1 MQMARVQQFLDKL
14 KEKHIEQFVM
24 LNPKNITYVT
34 DFTGDAAALLA
45 TPTKLTL
52 ITDGRFTEQAKR
64 EMPKEVAIYRW
75 QKGLLTDTIKLINE
89 SGIDSVVFEAD
100 QLTYEQGRK
109 FVDGISADVIP
120 MTGLVEQMRWVKE
133 PGELDNIKK
142 AVRVA
147 DETFLYILGE
157 IHAGMSEMEVSAK
170 MEYFMK
176 THGGEGTSF
185 DTIVA
190 SGIRSTFAHGEA
202 SHKIIEAGDILTID
216 FGALVNGYPSDM
228 TRTIAI
234 GNVDPK
240 LEKAYYQVLAAEQA
254 GIDAITAGMTSRELD
269 GIIRDVFKKDGVEQ
283 YFIHGAG
290 HNIGLDIHEG
300 PYITSRPGEG
310 DIVFKAN
317 MLETIEP
324 GLYFPGLGGIR
335 IEDDVLITPGKSEV
349 LTTAPRRDLIKI
361 PA

>member
-1 MQMARVQQFLDKL
+1 MARVERFIKKL
-14 KEKHIEQFVM
+14 NEKHIEQFVM

-34 DFTGDAAALLA
+34 GFTGDESLLLA
-45 TPTKLTL
+45 TPNKLTL
-52 ITDGRFTEQAKR
+52 VTDGRFVEQAKR
-64 EMPKEVAIYRW
+64 ELPDNVTIYRW
-75 QKGLLTDTIKLINE
+75 QKGLLADTIKLINE

-100 QLTYEQGRK
+100 QLTYAEGRK
-109 FVDGISADVIP
+109 FVDAISPDVIP
-120 MTGLVEQMRWVKE
+120 MTGVVEEMRWTKDPE
-133 PGELDNIKK
+133 ELANIKK
-142 AVRVA
+142 AVQVVDA
-147 DETFLYILGE
+147 TFLYILGE
-157 IHAGMSEMEVSAK
+157 IHPGMTEMAVAAK
-170 MEYFMK
+170 MEYYMK

-202 SHKIIEAGDILTID
+202 SHKVIEAGDILTMD
-216 FGALVNGYPSDM
+216 FGALVNGYASDM

-234 GNVDPK
+234 GDVDPK
-240 LEKAYYQVLAAEQA
+240 LEKTYYQVLEAEQA

-269 GIIRDVFKKDGVEQ
+269 GIIRGVFKKYGVEQ

-290 HNIGLDIHEG
+290 HNVGLDIHEG

-310 DIVFKAN
+310 DIKFQPN

-324 GLYFPGLGGIR
+324 GLYYPGLGGIR
-335 IEDDVLITPGKSEV
+335 IEDDVVVTEGKSEV

-361 PA
+361 PV